1 MSLILKILTFL
12 LILTMVVVI
21 LPFLFHVFAPLTF
34 WNKKIDSFEEQ
45 TLQSWHNL
53 FGFTTSN
60 IIYLTIDSM

>member
-21 LPFLFHVFAPLTF
+21 LPFLFHALVPLTY
-34 WNKKIDSFEEQ
+34 WNKKINSFEEQ

-53 FGFTTSN
+53 FGFTTSSS
-60 IIYLTIDSM
+60 IYLTIASM